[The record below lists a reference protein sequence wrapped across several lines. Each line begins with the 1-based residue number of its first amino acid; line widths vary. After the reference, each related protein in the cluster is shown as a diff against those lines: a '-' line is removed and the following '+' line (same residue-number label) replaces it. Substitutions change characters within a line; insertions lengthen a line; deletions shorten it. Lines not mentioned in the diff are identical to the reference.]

1 MIREQA
7 RAMLERAVAA
17 IKENE
22 ANAVDMFNKG
32 QGGFKDRDL
41 YRAVRQCLKWH
52 HNGVSD
58 QQRCTAK
65 DFPPGQKGMITATE
79 REVSEI
85 TYPWSRPG
93 LDQAA

>member
-7 RAMLERAVAA
+7 RAMLESRCSDLG
-17 IKENE
+17 KRGKCFDMLNE
-22 ANAVDMFNKG
+22 G

-58 QQRCTAK
+58 QQGCTA
-65 DFPPGQKGMITATE
+65 
-79 REVSEI
+79 
-85 TYPWSRPG
+85 
-93 LDQAA
+93 